1 MSLDSYILKQK
12 NESQEKLYTPIMSKK
27 FFEEC
32 VIPAIEAENLIW
44 LRGLSV
50 GIDVNKE
57 NLEIVLNELSRLKK
71 WGKNNLS
78 KEEYAYLN
86 ERISRLEAM
95 LDKAFQ
101 LEEVTVFI
109 G

>member
-1 MSLDSYILKQK
+1 MSIDAYILKQK
-12 NESQEKLYTPIMSKK
+12 NETNEKMYTPIMSQE
-27 FFEEC
+27 FFIKC
-32 VIPAIEAENLIW
+32 VIPGIEAERLNW

-50 GIDVNKE
+50 GIDVNE
-57 NLEIVLNELSRLKK
+57 DNLLSVRNELVKLKE
-71 WGKNNLS
+71 WGENNLS
-78 KEEYAYLN
+78 KADYAYLN

-101 LEEVTVFI
+101 FEEVTVFI

>member
-1 MSLDSYILKQK
+1 MSIDAYILKQK
-12 NESQEKLYTPIMSKK
+12 NETLIKLFTPVMSQK
-27 FFEEC
+27 FFVKC

-44 LRGLSV
+44 IRGLSV

-57 NLEIVLNELSRLKK
+57 NLDSVLNELFKLKE

-78 KEEYAYLN
+78 KEENEYLN
-86 ERISRLEAM
+86 ERISRLNDM

>member
-1 MSLDSYILKQK
+1 MSIDAFVIKPE
-12 NESQEKLYTPIMSKK
+12 NEVTKKLYTPVMSQR
-27 FFEEC
+27 FFQKC
-32 VIPAIEAENLIW
+32 VMPAIDAENLNW

-50 GIDVNKE
+50 GIDVNMG
-57 NLEIVLNELSRLKK
+57 NLKSFSNELFKLKE
-71 WGKNNLS
+71 WSKNNLN
-78 KEEYAYLN
+78 KEDYAYLN